1 MPATPAAATTSKAG
15 GKEKAKKGSKAS
27 AAVAAATAQQQQ
39 QQAGDAAASLGPG
52 LFEPAWVLPP
62 PPVLTPFTDELKW
75 LEAKP
80 KQQLVWDSTMGEDE
94 GKVAALKDLIVKAL
108 KGPLMPAQQH
118 QVLNELDADPKLVYH
133 INLTPEQLPALV
145 ENTPVIA
152 FEVLLKL
159 IRSRK
164 VGDYFQVLANMELS
178 LHSMEV
184 VNRLTQAVE
193 LPTDFV
199 HLYITNCINSCE
211 GIQDKYMQ
219 NRLVR
224 LVCVFLQSLIRNKII
239 NIADL
244 LHEVQ
249 AFCINF
255 SRIREAAG
263 LFRLLKQIES
273 GGRLVD
279 GSAGCE
285 GAGEANGSDTG
296 A

>member
-1 MPATPAAATTSKAG
+1 M
-15 GKEKAKKGSKAS
+15 
-27 AAVAAATAQQQQ
+27 
-39 QQAGDAAASLGPG
+39 
-52 LFEPAWVLPP
+52 LPP
-62 PPVLTPFTDELKW
+62 PPALTPSTDELKW
-75 LEAKP
+75 LEARP

-94 GKVAALKDLIVKAL
+94 GKVTALKDLIIKAL

-164 VGDYFQVLANMELS
+164 VGEYFQVLASMELS

-211 GIQDKYMQ
+211 GIHDKYMQ

-249 AFCINF
+249 AFCISF

-279 GSAGCE
+279 AGSE
-285 GAGEANGSDTG
+285 IAGEASGSDAG
-296 A
+296 AG